1 MSRAAR
7 RRARPRS
14 RRAQPSSRQLPAAS
28 GPEAIAAPSFPI
40 SSFGVCSALDGDC
53 AQIPAP
59 MRRLTGKPR
68 HQKSHPRLLSR
79 PCGGPARGHNIASM
93 VETVISI
100 RAARLG
106 DEGEIA
112 TVHDA
117 AWREAYRG
125 VIPGRELERMI
136 ARRGPEWWRLAIAR
150 RTPLLVL
157 EFGDSVVG
165 YISYGRNRVPALGY
179 GGEIFELY
187 RAPADSAG
195 GVGFSPPRG
204 GRVLRRAR
212 EPLGGQRRARFVFG
226 FG

>member
-136 ARRGPEWWRLAIAR
+136 ARRGPKWWDAAIIRGSRLV
-150 RTPLLVL
+150 VL
-157 EFGDSVVG
+157 DFDESIGGFGN
-165 YISYGRNRVPALGY
+165 YGRNRVPSLPFQ
-179 GGEIFELY
+179 GEVFELY
-187 RAPADSAG
+187 LAPEFQG
-195 GVGFSPPRG
+195 
-204 GRVLRRAR
+204 L
-212 EPLGGQRRARFVFG
+212 G
-226 FG
+226 FGRRLFQAARRDLAEHGYHTVLV